1 MSRPPKLHVTI
12 WGIRVNAERRPGYR
26 GGVYHRDVGA
36 GVLIGSEG
44 DMTEAADWQ
53 KDRFWKIDGDG
64 SWWCHNPILVS
75 QTNHRQC
82 GFNTP

>member
-1 MSRPPKLHVTI
+1 
-12 WGIRVNAERRPGYR
+12 
-26 GGVYHRDVGA
+26 
-36 GVLIGSEG
+36 
-44 DMTEAADWQ
+44 MTEAADWQ